1 MRPMMENPPE
11 LPDETTPP
19 RGNTAGLVLAI
30 VGVVLG
36 LVVLVGIVGV
46 IFGAGARLMGR
57 GSAMAGG
64 VGTPAQRDSAATI
77 AQSLNSQV
85 ALYRLQHND
94 KYPDFGTYP
103 EFEQLTQFTSNGGR
117 TSEIKTPNE
126 YYGPYFQRKPVNP
139 INGKSNIVVVTTQ
152 PKPGDAVPNGQSCGW
167 VFCTFDGKFS
177 VTDAAGTR
185 VIDPHA
191 RPQVTAASPPQD
203 MHAAI
208 SSLQSTV
215 MTMRSQIALYK
226 LQHLDQLPD
235 FKRYPNWEQLTQTTD
250 MKGQFAPRGYGPYVQ
265 QPPRNALNGHTRVE
279 VVPSEPLG
287 KFKCTTPGVG
297 FIVEADTGRV
307 WGLDDQG
314 RVVKAGI

>member
-11 LPDETTPP
+11 LPDDTTPP

-36 LVVLVGIVGV
+36 LIVLVGIVGV

-94 KYPDFGTYP
+94 QYPDFGTYP

-117 TSEIKTPNE
+117 TSEVKTPNE
-126 YYGPYFQRKPVNP
+126 CYGPYFQRKPVNP
-139 INGKSNIVVVTTQ
+139 INGRSNVVVVKTQ
-152 PKPGDAVPNGQSCGW
+152 PQPGEQVPSGQSCGW

-191 RPQVTAASPPQD
+191 RAPVTAGSTR
-203 MHAAI
+203 HTKEAALA
-208 SSLQSTV
+208 SLQSIV
-215 MTMRSQIALYK
+215 MTMRSQVALYK
-226 LQHLDQLPD
+226 LQHNDYLPD
-235 FKRYPNWEQLTQTTD
+235 FGRYPNWEQLTQTTD
-250 MKGQFAPRGYGPYVQ
+250 VQGRPAPRGYGPYVQ
-265 QPPRNALNGHTRVE
+265 SPPRNPVTGNTRVE
-279 VVPSEPLG
+279 VVQSEPTSA
-287 KFKCTTPGVG
+287 FRCTTRGVG
-297 FIVEADTGRV
+297 FVIEASNGRV
-307 WGLDDQG
+307 WGLDLEG
-314 RVVKAGI
+314 RVVKSGF